1 VIPSPSDPCTKFS
14 LAIGRQTASGRRSLM
29 LRINLGLRDRLGQG
43 QEESFSI
50 FLMSM
55 RAGVVAIGHC

>member
-1 VIPSPSDPCTKFS
+1 
-14 LAIGRQTASGRRSLM
+14 M
-29 LRINLGLRDRLGQG
+29 LRINLGWRDRLGQG